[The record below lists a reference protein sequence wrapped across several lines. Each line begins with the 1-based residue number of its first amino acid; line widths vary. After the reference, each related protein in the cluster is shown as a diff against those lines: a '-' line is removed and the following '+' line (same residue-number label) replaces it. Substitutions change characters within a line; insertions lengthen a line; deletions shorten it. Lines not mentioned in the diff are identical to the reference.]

1 MAYLVRKTDDVVMK
15 KSSTYSDVLKVVS
28 KNIKKY
34 REINNYTQEDMAEFG
49 FNYRFYQKLESGKY
63 SPNLQTL
70 YKVCMILQI
79 DMETLFKS

>member
-1 MAYLVRKTDDVVMK
+1 MK
-15 KSSTYSDVLKVVS
+15 KSSTYSDILKLVS

-34 REINNYTQEDMAEFG
+34 REINNYTQEDMADFG

-70 YKVCMILQI
+70 YKLCMILKI
-79 DMETLFKS
+79 DMEMLFKR